1 MFRPLEEGHTARF
14 KRPKNNTKV
23 RRTCPARPA
32 GETFHEEENKKHLKK
47 SLNNV
52 YDNPTTHLEATR
64 FPAGKVARVSRGP
77 LVGLKKAHGPFFFF
91 APVRQ
96 LPLPFRTAG
105 QVANA
110 SNSNIVR
117 DKKEPRMF

>member
-1 MFRPLEEGHTARF
+1 MFRPMEEGHTARF

-23 RRTCPARPA
+23 RRTCPALPA
-32 GETFHEEENKKHLKK
+32 DGTSHREENKKHLKK

-64 FPAGKVARVSRGP
+64 FPAGKVAHVSLGS
-77 LVGLKKAHGPFFFF
+77 GSAHGPFLS
-91 APVRQ
+91 
-96 LPLPFRTAG
+96 LPSVSFPFPSLPFGSAG